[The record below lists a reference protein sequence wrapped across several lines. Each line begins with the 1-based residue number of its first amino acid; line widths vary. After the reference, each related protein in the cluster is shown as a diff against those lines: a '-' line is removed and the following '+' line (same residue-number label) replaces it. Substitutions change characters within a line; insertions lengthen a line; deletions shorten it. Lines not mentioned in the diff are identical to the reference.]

1 MVSTNFANYF
11 CLHVTSRVPIGRTKQ
26 TIFCSFLENEI
37 HCIHWISTYDKS
49 ALPYRKSPEFQISF
63 NDCKTTTALFMFY
76 SIFQSNGI
84 RDQTGKKKKRKGR
97 LSGPVIKQV
106 IIDFLQSN
114 CYGFN
119 WYFRFKQNS
128 TADHNERLRA
138 CVVAV
143 LGGD

>member
-84 RDQTGKKKKRKGR
+84 RDQTGKKKKGKAGCRGQ
-97 LSGPVIKQV
+97 LSSKLLLT
-106 IIDFLQSN
+106 FFSL
-114 CYGFN
+114 
-119 WYFRFKQNS
+119 
-128 TADHNERLRA
+128 TAMDLIGILDLNKILLLTITKDYEPA
-138 CVVAV
+138 
-143 LGGD
+143 